1 MKHTISFPRRAAAL
15 ALALLLSLPTV
26 YAAAGEQK
34 IQTSTQIV
42 DGLTYRNTVTVN
54 DGSRV
59 ESFSMELSPDSDVW
73 PILVQGDAT
82 IYGGASIKSAVAS
95 VQDQGYHVLGAIN
108 SDFFFMSE
116 GVPIGMVVEDGVYK
130 SSNTGENA
138 LVIADGWASI
148 LEEPE
153 VDMWLENE
161 ETGYTLTGLSFNKPR
176 VDGGGPV
183 LYNHYYSDVSTR
195 TSTPGW
201 YIRLRQLPD
210 SWSGELAEL
219 EVDSELEL
227 EVVELLL
234 SSEPLAIGRNE
245 YILTAGGEGNRADV
259 FTAFQ
264 VGDRVSLTTSCDDRL
279 LSQAQW
285 VCGVGDIMVEDGEM
299 TDSSRWTY
307 AKDGR
312 QPRTALGLKRD
323 GTMVL
328 YAVDGRQTGYSVGL
342 TQKNLADELLR
353 QGCETVVNLDGGGS
367 TSLSVW
373 IPGQSGPAMRN
384 KPSGG
389 SARRCA
395 SYLMLVTDESGD
407 GRASRLVLEEEGQV
421 VLSGSSL
428 SLPQVRAVDDGLNPV
443 SADLSRLSYTS
454 LEDLG
459 RIRDGVYTAGPWE
472 GTDTLELSAGRLW
485 GTAQIHVVESLTELK
500 VTRQGESAALNTL
513 TVKPDEEIQL
523 AVSGSYWGRTALWDL
538 APVSFKVTGDVGTA
552 DEDGLFTVSHSPGEG
567 SIIVSAGG
575 LTQTIKVTPTNVHW
589 DVPEGDWAYE
599 AVEYCYE
606 KGIVTGVTPTL
617 FGRDLIVSRADFM
630 VMLHNAMGRPAPA
643 APCTFTDV
651 DVNSDYYTALSWA
664 QHVGLANGVGDGLFA
679 PEGSLSREQAFT
691 LFERF
696 LPIFGTNCPS
706 GNLDVLNQFADRD
719 QIADF
724 ARSATATVVEQKLV
738 LGDGLSINPKGTLT
752 RAEMA
757 VILQRVLEHTP
768 VTGEP
773 STPDE
778 PVSGNPDPSVDYQMA
793 LDQSKLTLASGG
805 SATLNAVI
813 LPGVS
818 GAKPAWSSSDPTAA
832 TVSPSGMVTNLHPGA
847 REKTVTITAKW
858 NGLTA
863 SCAVTCQP
871 ARRVGTVKAETGLRV
886 RSGPDTTYSIVG
898 ALRDKEQVVVL
909 DVLPEWYQI
918 LFRNAS
924 GQAAIGY
931 VSADYLTIEG

>member
-1 MKHTISFPRRAAAL
+1 
-15 ALALLLSLPTV
+15 
-26 YAAAGEQK
+26 
-34 IQTSTQIV
+34 
-42 DGLTYRNTVTVN
+42 
-54 DGSRV
+54 
-59 ESFSMELSPDSDVW
+59 
-73 PILVQGDAT
+73 
-82 IYGGASIKSAVAS
+82 
-95 VQDQGYHVLGAIN
+95 
-108 SDFFFMSE
+108 
-116 GVPIGMVVEDGVYK
+116 
-130 SSNTGENA
+130 
-138 LVIADGWASI
+138 
-148 LEEPE
+148 
-153 VDMWLENE
+153 
-161 ETGYTLTGLSFNKPR
+161 
-176 VDGGGPV
+176 
-183 LYNHYYSDVSTR
+183 
-195 TSTPGW
+195 
-201 YIRLRQLPD
+201 
-210 SWSGELAEL
+210 
-219 EVDSELEL
+219 
-227 EVVELLL
+227 
-234 SSEPLAIGRNE
+234 
-245 YILTAGGEGNRADV
+245 
-259 FTAFQ
+259 
-264 VGDRVSLTTSCDDRL
+264 
-279 LSQAQW
+279 
-285 VCGVGDIMVEDGEM
+285 M

-328 YAVDGRQTGYSVGL
+328 YAVDGRQTGHSVGL

-373 IPGQSGPAMRN
+373 IPGQSGPAMQN

-395 SYLMLVTDESGD
+395 SYLMLVTDETGD

-538 APVSFKVTGDVGTA
+538 APVSFKVTGDVGTV
-552 DEDGLFTVSHSPGEG
+552 DEEGLFTVSHSPGEG

-651 DVNSDYYTALSWA
+651 YAGSDYYTALSWA

-778 PVSGNPDPSVDYQMA
+778 PVSGN
-793 LDQSKLTLASGG
+793 
-805 SATLNAVI
+805 
-813 LPGVS
+813 
-818 GAKPAWSSSDPTAA
+818 
-832 TVSPSGMVTNLHPGA
+832 
-847 REKTVTITAKW
+847 
-858 NGLTA
+858 
-863 SCAVTCQP
+863 
-871 ARRVGTVKAETGLRV
+871 
-886 RSGPDTTYSIVG
+886 
-898 ALRDKEQVVVL
+898 
-909 DVLPEWYQI
+909 QI
-918 LFRNAS
+918 GRAH
-924 GQAAIGY
+924 
-931 VSADYLTIEG
+931 V